1 MAKQAIKKG
10 NMIKK
15 SGLAAFKEKVGLNA
29 SQGVINTTI
38 SNANKTQS
46 WILMPKAFQE
56 ATKLPGIPECTV
68 VSVIGHS
75 NVGKTTLLNHAIA
88 SAHDMDSRT
97 VSFLLSKGLLSDK
110 AKHAKKWGVPV
121 LKHQWLFD
129 CIVERRFLSINNY
142 IFQPSN

>member
-1 MAKQAIKKG
+1 MTIQFEEINQLFKG
-10 NMIKK
+10 YVICLSGYTSEEREMLGKMIELY
-15 SGLAAFKEKVGLNA
+15 G
-29 SQGVINTTI
+29 
-38 SNANKTQS
+38 
-46 WILMPKAFQE
+46 
-56 ATKLPGIPECTV
+56 GIYTE
-68 VSVIGHS
+68 
-75 NVGKTTLLNHAIA
+75 
-88 SAHDMDSRT
+88 DMDSRT